1 VRVAGRGSDVVTLI
15 GVGLAAVAVVVGLS
29 STSGADMDHDGVA
42 ETSTDWSP
50 PAIAHAGPL
59 SSTFPPPEMARTEG
73 RVSERLSELDRLR
86 STGAI
91 SDSEYDAARAR
102 ILADL

>member
-1 VRVAGRGSDVVTLI
+1 
-15 GVGLAAVAVVVGLS
+15 
-29 STSGADMDHDGVA
+29 
-42 ETSTDWSP
+42 
-50 PAIAHAGPL
+50 
-59 SSTFPPPEMARTEG
+59 MARTEG